1 MGAFLDLPNVCTHI
15 IILQYFFLF
24 HQAVCELGLV
34 LYAAL
39 DFGLGEQEERTLSE
53 DIEGLLDAMTEGNN
67 GKRGFFPT

>member
-1 MGAFLDLPNVCTHI
+1 MHPYNNSTIKIFI
-15 IILQYFFLF
+15 

-53 DIEGLLDAMTEGNN
+53 DIEALLDAMTEGNN
-67 GKRGFFPT
+67 GKRGFFPLKKVFGK